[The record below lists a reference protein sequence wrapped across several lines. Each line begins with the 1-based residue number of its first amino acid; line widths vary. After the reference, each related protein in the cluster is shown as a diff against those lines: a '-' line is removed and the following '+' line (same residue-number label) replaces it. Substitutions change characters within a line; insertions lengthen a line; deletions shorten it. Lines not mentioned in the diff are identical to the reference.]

1 MRHILSATPERLQP
15 QLHVLAQLNK
25 LQALSEQIFADLQQ
39 GKPQLE
45 LVVPLCHELYG
56 LQQFMLRQLTVQD
69 EPCTVLTELDQACYI
84 SKLVAHE
91 LDFSSAEAH
100 TQALLRGLS
109 STLMTAGDAMAR
121 LAELPEDN
129 LSSELTKAF
138 QVTGTSFTAVQQA
151 LSVTQSELNTDN
163 LAALKEAIAKLA
175 QHHRELSALITPSYN
190 PRANKY
196 WRTDYE
202 PRYKP
207 SGC

>member
-1 MRHILSATPERLQP
+1 MSYMAW
-15 QLHVLAQLNK
+15 
-25 LQALSEQIFADLQQ
+25 
-39 GKPQLE
+39 
-45 LVVPLCHELYG
+45 
-56 LQQFMLRQLTVQD
+56 QD

-109 STLMTAGDAMAR
+109 STLMTAGGTMAR
-121 LAELPEDN
+121 LAELPESN
-129 LSSELTKAF
+129 LSSELTESF

-175 QHHRELSALITPSYN
+175 
-190 PRANKY
+190 
-196 WRTDYE
+196 
-202 PRYKP
+202 
-207 SGC
+207 

>member
-1 MRHILSATPERLQP
+1 MRCGIFSATPERLQP

-25 LQALSEQIFADLQQ
+25 LQALSEQIFADLQR

-69 EPCTVLTELDQACYI
+69 EPCAVLTELDQACYI

-91 LDFSSAEAH
+91 LDFSSTEAH
-100 TQALLRGLS
+100 TQALLSGLS
-109 STLMTAGDAMAR
+109 STLEPASVTMAR
-121 LAELPEDN
+121 LQELSESN

-163 LAALKEAIAKLA
+163 LAVLKEAIAKLA
-175 QHHRELSALITPSYN
+175 RLAP
-190 PRANKY
+190 
-196 WRTDYE
+196 
-202 PRYKP
+202 
-207 SGC
+207 

>member
-1 MRHILSATPERLQP
+1 
-15 QLHVLAQLNK
+15 
-25 LQALSEQIFADLQQ
+25 
-39 GKPQLE
+39 
-45 LVVPLCHELYG
+45 
-56 LQQFMLRQLTVQD
+56 
-69 EPCTVLTELDQACYI
+69 
-84 SKLVAHE
+84 
-91 LDFSSAEAH
+91 
-100 TQALLRGLS
+100 
-109 STLMTAGDAMAR
+109 MAR

-163 LAALKEAIAKLA
+163 LADLKEAIAKLA

-202 PRYKP
+202 TPDGRDDARTTRLQTDVMMTPRYKP

>member
-1 MRHILSATPERLQP
+1 M
-15 QLHVLAQLNK
+15 
-25 LQALSEQIFADLQQ
+25 
-39 GKPQLE
+39 
-45 LVVPLCHELYG
+45 PLCHELYG

-138 QVTGTSFTAVQQA
+138 QVTGTSGKFGLHAT
-151 LSVTQSELNTDN
+151 T
-163 LAALKEAIAKLA
+163 
-175 QHHRELSALITPSYN
+175 
-190 PRANKY
+190 
-196 WRTDYE
+196 
-202 PRYKP
+202 
-207 SGC
+207 